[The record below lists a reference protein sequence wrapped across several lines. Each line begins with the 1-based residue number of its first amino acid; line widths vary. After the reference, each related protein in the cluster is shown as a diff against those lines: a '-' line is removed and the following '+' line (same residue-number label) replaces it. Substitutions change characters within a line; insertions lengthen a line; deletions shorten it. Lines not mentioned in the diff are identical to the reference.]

1 MWMSLNTIPIY
12 TVSRPRLLFAEKQL
26 YFPSVPCSEL
36 EIHPLNLAKQYLD
49 CPSFSLTF
57 HFLYIISHLQVIGVV
72 QRLHISFTQIPQIL
86 AFSLVFS
93 LFPSYVFNIPDDI
106 QYII

>member
-12 TVSRPRLLFAEKQL
+12 AVSRPRLLFTEKQL

-57 HFLYIISHLQVIGVV
+57 LFLYLLII
-72 QRLHISFTQIPQIL
+72 
-86 AFSLVFS
+86 
-93 LFPSYVFNIPDDI
+93 FNK
-106 QYII
+106 

>member
-12 TVSRPRLLFAEKQL
+12 TVNRPRLLFAEKQL

-57 HFLYIISHLQVIGVV
+57 HF
-72 QRLHISFTQIPQIL
+72 
-86 AFSLVFS
+86 
-93 LFPSYVFNIPDDI
+93 
-106 QYII
+106 